1 MNPMSANSRRLSLTV
16 VLALTGAM
24 PLLAQSLPPPLP
36 PMPVRN
42 PAYNR
47 PVLPPALATNRALVR
62 PPVTPVSAVRPAA
75 VTIPVTP
82 TPAGTPAIPPQPSN
96 PNALVWDADQK
107 EVNVPAGQVNL
118 PFTFSFTNVSS
129 SEVIINSVRTSC
141 GCTTTK
147 LPPMPWHIAP
157 GTNAPLEIN
166 LNVAG
171 KFGVVMK
178 TVTVDST
185 AGTKTLI
192 IKANV
197 PTTPPPAMS
206 VPVPGTPGAKVME
219 SEADRARNQQ
229 MALVDRQAVF
239 KGDCASCHVTPGIG
253 KMGAALFTAV
263 CGVCHEAEHRAS
275 MVPDLKNLPHA
286 TDADHWR
293 GWITYGR
300 VGSLM
305 PSFAKAEGGPLTD
318 QQIASLVDFLVRSHP
333 SKPGAPKSDKAASS
347 PLAK

>member
-1 MNPMSANSRRLSLTV
+1 MNPMSANSRRLALAV
-16 VLALTGAM
+16 VFTLAGATF
-24 PLLAQSLPPPLP
+24 LVAQSSPPPLP

-42 PAYNR
+42 PAFNR
-47 PVLPPALATNRALVR
+47 PFSPPMFATNRAIAR
-62 PPVTPVSAVRPAA
+62 PPVAPAPAIRPVT
-75 VTIPVTP
+75 VTTPVTP
-82 TPAGTPAIPPQPSN
+82 MQIAAPVPAPQPST

-107 EVNVPAGQVNL
+107 EANATAGQVNA
-118 PFTFSFTNVSS
+118 PFTFYFTNVSS
-129 SEVIINSVRTSC
+129 SEAIINSVRTSC

-157 GTNAPLEIN
+157 GTTAPLEIN
-166 LNVAG
+166 LNLAG

-178 TVTVDST
+178 SITVDST
-185 AGTKTLI
+185 AGTKTLL
-192 IKANV
+192 IKVNV
-197 PTTPPPAMS
+197 PTTPPPAVI
-206 VPVPGTPGAKVME
+206 VPTTPGAKVME
-219 SEADRARNQQ
+219 SEADRSRNQQ
-229 MALVDRQAVF
+229 MALVDRQGVF
-239 KGDCASCHVTPGIG
+239 KSDCASCHVTPGIG
-253 KMGAALFTAV
+253 KMGAELFTAV

-286 TDADHWR
+286 TDGDHWR

-305 PSFAKAEGGPLTD
+305 PAFAKAEGGPLTD

-333 SKPGAPKSDKAASS
+333 SKPGALKSDKAASS